1 MGVVEIQAM
10 NQGTVEQGGVP
21 GTKPIIQTNDHRWT
35 GSSHGAYAS
44 HRATAEV
51 IVVGRKADT
60 QGIGNA
66 KFCIVHHLWRDA
78 GQVYGQ
84 TRPGYFKAQGPVT
97 YLGFAHCA
105 SLNVRTL

>member
-21 GTKPIIQTNDHRWT
+21 GAKPIIQSNDHRWA
-35 GSSHGAYAS
+35 GSGHSAHSG
-44 HRATAEV
+44 HRATAEI

-60 QGIGNA
+60 QGVGNA
-66 KFCIVHHLWRDA
+66 KFCIVHHPGRDT
-78 GQVYGQ
+78 GQVHGQ

-97 YLGFAHCA
+97 YLRFAHCA